1 MASATAPCED
11 ASAGRRRHSRLRVH
25 LPARVITLDGT
36 FQATLLDLS
45 FRGGK
50 IVLGA
55 DKLRRGAS
63 AVLSWASFEAFCT
76 VAWTRGHSC
85 GLDFDTPLNPQ
96 VLIATRDL
104 ADASP
109 KVDFSRLAAKAWVTG
124 GSRL

>member
-1 MASATAPCED
+1 MASGTAPCED

-25 LPARVITLDGT
+25 LPARLITLEGT
-36 FQATLLDLS
+36 LPVTLLDLS

-50 IVLGA
+50 VVLGMVV
-55 DKLRRGAS
+55 LRRGAS
-63 AVLSWASFEAFCT
+63 AVLSWGSFEAFCT
-76 VAWTRGHSC
+76 VAWTRGQSC

-104 ADASP
+104 SDATP
-109 KVDFSRLAAKAWVTG
+109 KVDASRVAARAWVTG